1 MLSKAVYLYTNI
13 LSLWTAFIISK
24 AGMSIPASFYCIF
37 PFHATTITG
46 SNYCFPIVEFNLLS
60 HGLLILLLHHCFLPQ
75 SICESVFSFQSL
87 NAGPIA
93 GLFSSNNPFI
103 CSFSRFQ
110 RYFCG
115 DILSS
120 FFVFVNTYFVVCGN
134 FSVFLV
140 DFADGHLMDNLPAM
154 ASFRAS
160 QYIIFFEQI
169 CFLYHFISTIMAIFS
184 SIYILIFLNVSFGI
198 HSAPK
203 TFAENSG
210 MFLSPT
216 FLKNLCIKKAAVC
229 WTQAAAF

>member
-1 MLSKAVYLYTNI
+1 MIKDDVLRELEENKGQYISGSEMASRLGVSRNAIWKTIKSLEKKGYIIDSVPRLGYALSD
-13 LSLWTAFIISK
+13 
-24 AGMSIPASFYCIF
+24 
-37 PFHATTITG
+37 
-46 SNYCFPIVEFNLLS
+46 
-60 HGLLILLLHHCFLPQ
+60 
-75 SICESVFSFQSL
+75 ES
-87 NAGPIA
+87 
-93 GLFSSNNPFI
+93 
-103 CSFSRFQ
+103 
-110 RYFCG
+110 

-154 ASFRAS
+154 ASFLAS